1 MREWVILWEKDVVT
15 LNKVYSSPH
24 WTVRSKLK
32 QKYHKMYS
40 DLLDELEKPEAPI
53 DVFGVELIVNSR
65 QDIDNLV
72 IMNKWFVDTL
82 RDKNWVADDNQSH
95 FRKFV
100 VKVDNDQKKDLYKL
114 RLFEI

>member
-1 MREWVILWEKDVVT
+1 MF
-15 LNKVYSSPH
+15 N
-24 WTVRSKLK
+24 
-32 QKYHKMYS
+32 
-40 DLLDELEKPEAPI
+40 DLLSELEKPSEPI
-53 DVFGVELIVNSR
+53 QIFGVELLVNSR

-82 RDKNWVADDNQSH
+82 REEQWVADDNQSH

-100 VKVDNDQKKDLYKL
+100 IKVNNNQKKDLYVL

>member
-1 MREWVILWEKDVVT
+1 MREWIVSWEKDVVT

-32 QKYHKMYS
+32 QKYHTMFN
-40 DLLDELEKPEAPI
+40 DLLSELEKPSEPI
-53 DVFGVELIVNSR
+53 QIFGVELLVNSR

-82 RDKNWVADDNQSH
+82 REEQWVADDNQSH

-100 VKVDNDQKKDLYKL
+100 IKVNNNQKKDLYVL

>member
-1 MREWVILWEKDVVT
+1 MF
-15 LNKVYSSPH
+15 N
-24 WTVRSKLK
+24 
-32 QKYHKMYS
+32 
-40 DLLDELEKPEAPI
+40 DLLSELEKPSEPI
-53 DVFGVELIVNSR
+53 QTFGVELLVNSR

-82 RDKNWVADDNQSH
+82 REEQWVADDNQSH

-100 VKVDNDQKKDLYKL
+100 IKVNNNQKKDLYVL

>member
-1 MREWVILWEKDVVT
+1 MF
-15 LNKVYSSPH
+15 N
-24 WTVRSKLK
+24 
-32 QKYHKMYS
+32 
-40 DLLDELEKPEAPI
+40 DLLSELEKPSEPI
-53 DVFGVELIVNSR
+53 QTFGVELLVNSR

-82 RDKNWVADDNQSH
+82 REEQWVADDNQSH

-100 VKVDNDQKKDLYKL
+100 IKVNNDQKKDLYVL

>member
-1 MREWVILWEKDVVT
+1 MREWIVSWEKDVVT

-32 QKYHKMYS
+32 QKYHTMFN
-40 DLLDELEKPEAPI
+40 DLLSELEKPSEPI
-53 DVFGVELIVNSR
+53 QTFGVELLVNSR

-82 RDKNWVADDNQSH
+82 REEQWVADDNQSH

-100 VKVDNDQKKDLYKL
+100 IKVNNNQKKDLYVL